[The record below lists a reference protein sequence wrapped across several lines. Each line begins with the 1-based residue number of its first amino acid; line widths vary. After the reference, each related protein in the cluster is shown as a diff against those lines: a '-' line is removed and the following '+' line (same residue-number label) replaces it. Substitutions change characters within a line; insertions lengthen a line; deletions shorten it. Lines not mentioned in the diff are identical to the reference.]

1 MTKLSTSIS
10 RFYLAPDAEA
20 LEINAAALLCESP
33 FDSSLED
40 LDLIGPEL

>member
-1 MTKLSTSIS
+1 MSRVYMT
-10 RFYLAPDAEA
+10 PDAEA
-20 LEINAAALLCESP
+20 LEMNTAALLCDSP